1 MTVDEAIKVL
11 KEIQDKGHGDFE
23 LKTWNDTDHS
33 YCEVNIGSEYLQRKR
48 IIEPLDQQ
56 DINSNNCFVMVYE
69 CQINAMVVELA
80 DTQDLKSCDRLGR
93 AGSSPAHGTLN
104 FY

>member
-1 MTVDEAIKVL
+1 
-11 KEIQDKGHGDFE
+11 
-23 LKTWNDTDHS
+23 
-33 YCEVNIGSEYLQRKR
+33 
-48 IIEPLDQQ
+48 
-56 DINSNNCFVMVYE
+56 
-69 CQINAMVVELA
+69 LA